1 MKPAARLHLIKQREY
16 RKQCAEGRHRPDQR
30 PGAMNPSWNNP
41 DAGLNGGGGGG
52 GGGDSYYYGNGIGA
66 NLQPENDYS
75 SNSDYN
81 DYNDYNVL
89 ENQESPNN
97 YDNSNYDYNSQV
109 CSTVSKK
116 CVHNHFSQIKLSA
129 LGPMILLPSWAAPLG
144 W

>member
-41 DAGLNGGGGGG
+41 DAGLNGGGGG

-109 CSTVSKK
+109 CAITYCLKY
-116 CVHNHFSQIKLSA
+116 C
-129 LGPMILLPSWAAPLG
+129 LLCQEKNYLTKNFLTFL
-144 W
+144 

>member
-75 SNSDYN
+75 SNSDY
-81 DYNDYNVL
+81 DSSYDYNVL

-109 CSTVSKK
+109 CKYYD
-116 CVHNHFSQIKLSA
+116 
-129 LGPMILLPSWAAPLG
+129 ILFWF
-144 W
+144 